1 METRIGWIFWSGVGR
16 PVPILSKHFASRRLY
31 SLLGDT
37 PSHSA
42 TFTNSKM
49 KACDSFIR
57 LLSLF
62 VLVSGVCSMLESE
75 TENNKLFDYI
85 RLTVGHIK
93 DQTPCSTPKTAN
105 TKLFDHIW
113 TTPLDEIKEHRRGP
127 FTFTTKVSVDLKP
140 EDKNRHGIWVM
151 NPLPVPVTVRVN
163 VIFNS
168 GPASKTEHIIQ
179 PTDTYAPIQRL
190 LCELDKKPIEVEVH
204 YTLPT
209 KVYNTL
215 EEALIKIHKQPELRS
230 DFKRTIDELNRRPPS
245 PPCNK

>member
-42 TFTNSKM
+42 TFTNSKP
-49 KACDSFIR
+49 ATRS
-57 LLSLF
+57 S
-62 VLVSGVCSMLESE
+62 VSSHFSCWSPASAMLESE

-230 DFKRTIDELNRRPPS
+230 DFKRIIDELNRRPPS